1 MAEAILAIDVGTT
14 STRAAVFTPGG
25 RIAGV
30 AATSLTSIAPQPGRV
45 EQDAEKVWR
54 ATRRVIA
61 GALARAGLG
70 PTDIAAIG
78 ITTQRASA
86 MVWDKMSGKPLSP
99 LVVWSDLRGA
109 GRAAELAQAGFM
121 LAPQQAATKLEAIFA
136 GVEAPGARLAWGNID
151 SFLIWKLTGGAVHAT
166 DRSQAWPCGY
176 LAFPGLGWNERL
188 IEHQGLD
195 IGSFP
200 QLTDTWAPIG
210 ATDRRVFGAAVPI
223 TADVADQQS
232 ALIAHGD
239 KSGIAK
245 ITFGTSATFNL
256 ATGDQFLFPAP
267 TIPPL
272 IVSSVAGETRFCIE
286 GMVLTAGAGL
296 DWLRAACGL
305 GRHGSFEALA
315 ASVPDAGG
323 AAFLPALQGLGAPH
337 GDPSRRGGLTG
348 LTASVTRAHLARA
361 ALEGVAFRAREVV
374 DHVYELT
381 DLAPPPALGVDGGV
395 TANRAFLEIL
405 ADMLGRPVARHATAE
420 ATLLGAALCAG
431 RGAGLLTD
439 ADIGAFV
446 RHEPPVQ
453 PRISADEATQRFAA
467 WRAAV
472 YG

>member
-1 MAEAILAIDVGTT
+1 MSAPPLLVRRCSRRRADRRHGLAGPLI
-14 STRAAVFTPGG
+14 
-25 RIAGV
+25 
-30 AATSLTSIAPQPGRV
+30 SIAPRPGRV

-70 PTDIAAIG
+70 PADISAIG
-78 ITTQRASA
+78 LTTQRTSVV
-86 MVWDKMSGKPLSP
+86 VWDKASGKPLSP

-109 GRAAELAQAGFM
+109 GRAAELAEAGFM

-151 SFLIWKLTGGAVHAT
+151 SFLIWKLSGGAVHAT

-176 LAFPGLGWNERL
+176 LAFPGPGWNARL

-195 IGSFP
+195 IGTFP
-200 QLTDTWAPIG
+200 QLSDTWGLIG
-210 ATDRRVFGAAVPI
+210 TTDRRVFGASVPI

-239 KSGIAK
+239 TSGTAK

-256 ATGDQFLFPAP
+256 ATGDRFLFPAP

-272 IVSSVAGETRFCIE
+272 IVSSVAGETRFCVE

-337 GDPSRRGGLTG
+337 GDPTRRGGLTG

-381 DLAPPPALGVDGGV
+381 GVAAPPAPLGVDGGV
-395 TANRAFLEIL
+395 TANRAFLQIL
-405 ADMLGRPVARHATAE
+405 ADMLGRPVQRHATAE

-431 RGAGLLTD
+431 RGANLLTE
-439 ADIGAFV
+439 ADIGGFV
-446 RHEPPVQ
+446 RHEAPVE
-453 PRISADEATQRFAA
+453 PRIGADEAAQRFAA